1 MMLVVVDTNV
11 MISALARQSPIAPLF
26 RAIARGEL
34 RLAITSAMVLEYEE
48 IAAERGGT
56 AFAAKLMHW
65 LSLVS
70 ASWGTIA
77 QIHPSYQFHVISID
91 PDDNKFVDC
100 AISAGADFVITRDAD
115 YGPLAGSGYKPQ
127 PITPEEF
134 ISSHLME

>member
-1 MMLVVVDTNV
+1 MFVVVDTNV

-26 RAIARGEL
+26 RAIAEGEL
-34 RLAITSAMVLEYEE
+34 SLAITSAIVLEYEE
-48 IAAERGGT
+48 IAAERGGL

-70 ASWGTIA
+70 ASWGTIV
-77 QIHPSYQFHVISID
+77 QMHPSYQFQVISTD

-100 AISAGADFVITRDAD
+100 AIAADADFIITRDAD
-115 YGPLAGSGYKPQ
+115 YAPLAGSGYKPR

-134 ISSHLME
+134 IARHLEA